1 MQPVA
6 VGEVLQRLVSNC
18 LVTKVQGEGS
28 HSPHASS
35 QTHLQSSIPKEEG
48 WTLLVDFENSFNL
61 MDRSMIIGKIRKHFP
76 QINRWVKVCYGSS
89 SRRSSLACKQGR
101 TKSNLRD
108 PVLLENLGSLIIS
121 EEFQDKG
128 TYFYLKLNL
137 IIFFIPFLIF
147 YIYSKNNKA
156 LINVKIV
163 VRGIIRYENV
173 AKSRRFW
180 IS

>member
-28 HSPHASS
+28 YSPHASS

-48 WTLLVDFENSFNL
+48 WTLLVDFENGFNL

-76 QINRWVKVCYGSS
+76 QIIRWVKVCYGSS

-101 TKSNLRD
+101 TKSNLRV
-108 PVLLENLGSLIIS
+108 PVLLEN
-121 EEFQDKG
+121 
-128 TYFYLKLNL
+128 
-137 IIFFIPFLIF
+137 
-147 YIYSKNNKA
+147 
-156 LINVKIV
+156 
-163 VRGIIRYENV
+163 
-173 AKSRRFW
+173 
-180 IS
+180 